1 MGKRGKKAA
10 AKKVSKFID
19 MEADESDSDAGCKDD
34 PDKFKRKPFLP
45 AYSSLEYYEED
56 ELRPSTIRL
65 DQNLLKRLEQQAIKD
80 ELAYNMKMEAGHVS
94 EHEEADDR
102 DSFIVKNEFDNEME
116 DFDMEQLVG
125 RDVTLPSN
133 RDSKLWRLKVKPG
146 FERQIV
152 LRLTNKLIHHL
163 NIGQPLMVLQVFE
176 CQTSQGCVYVE
187 AYKLSH
193 VEQLT
198 RNMSGIYARGL
209 KMIPIKEMTDVM
221 KACSAMREN
230 PVQPL

>member
-1 MGKRGKKAA
+1 M
-10 AKKVSKFID
+10 S
-19 MEADESDSDAGCKDD
+19 DED
-34 PDKFKRKPFLP
+34 
-45 AYSSLEYYEED
+45 LEE
-56 ELRPSTIRL
+56 
-65 DQNLLKRLEQQAIKD
+65 
-80 ELAYNMKMEAGHVS
+80 
-94 EHEEADDR
+94 DDR
-102 DSFIVKNEFDNEME
+102 DSFIVKNEFDHEME

-176 CQTSQGCVYVE
+176 CETSQGSVYVE

-198 RNMSGIYARGL
+198 RGMSGIYARGL

-230 PVQPL
+230 PVQPLQWVRIKKGPFAGDLALCQHVIDS